1 MKAVRYHEA
10 AESELLTAVGYLEL
24 RTKGLGRRL
33 LAEIRRAESLIAEF
47 PESSEEIRPGIRKR
61 LLRKFRY
68 SLIYSVEGDEIVILA
83 VAHASR
89 RLGYWVDRT
98 FLDQP

>member
-1 MKAVRYHEA
+1 VKAVRYHEA
-10 AESELLTAVGYLEL
+10 ADSELLTAVGYLEL

-33 LAEIRRAESLIAEF
+33 LAEIRKAETIIAEF
-47 PESSEEIRPGIRKR
+47 PESGEETRPGIRKR

-68 SLIYSVEGDEIVILA
+68 SLVYSVEEDEIVILA

-89 RLGYWVDRT
+89 RPEYWADRT
-98 FLDQP
+98 SPGV

>member
-10 AESELLTAVGYLEL
+10 ADSELLTAVGYLEL

-33 LAEIRRAESLIAEF
+33 LAEIRKAETIIAEF
-47 PESSEEIRPGIRKR
+47 PESGEETRPGIRKR

-68 SLIYSVEGDEIVILA
+68 SLVYSVEEDEIVILA

-89 RLGYWVDRT
+89 RPEYWADRMS
-98 FLDQP
+98 PGV